1 MSIEIRTPPSP
12 REHLEKPKRK
22 SPWLSRKFW
31 LATISFTAVFVNQT
45 WGIQL
50 DPIALAA
57 IVLPIVAY
65 IIGESFIDAKHKE
78 GKGND

>member
-1 MSIEIRTPPSP
+1 MIERPPVPPMEGEMGRTPIRRNPL
-12 REHLEKPKRK
+12 H
-22 SPWLSRKFW
+22 SRKFW

-57 IVLPIVAY
+57 VVLPIVAY